1 MEGRIDMKKNAFFI
15 FFIMVLFPFMP
26 EEEEPLFE
34 LVSMKYPKEIII
46 SKDWKGEELK
56 DKIELCYQYNGEDIV
71 GESAHIHP
79 WMRVMIYYINKK
91 GEILPEAFNIQRKQS
106 GVNIGGKIW
115 GIVHGGVLFKRH
127 QLFKGEIGLL
137 DDFVFEHTEVDEA
150 IQKKE
155 LSKIKVRMN
164 ELDISWGVNG
174 ADKNEYKTKI
184 NKTLEIN
191 VRYDK

>member
-1 MEGRIDMKKNAFFI
+1 MLKNTFFI
-15 FFIMVLFPFMP
+15 FFIMMLFPFIS
-26 EEEEPLFE
+26 EDKEPLFE
-34 LVSMKYPKEIII
+34 LVSIKYPKEIVI
-46 SKDWKGEELK
+46 SKDWEGEGLK

-71 GESAHIHP
+71 GQSAHIHP

-91 GEILPEAFNIQRKQS
+91 GEILPEAFNIQREQS

-115 GIVHGGVLFKRH
+115 GKHPGGVLFKRH

-137 DDFVFEHTEVDEA
+137 NDFLFEHTEVDEA

-164 ELDISWGVNG
+164 ELDISWGVNE
-174 ADKNEYKTKI
+174 AENEYKIKI
-184 NKTLEIN
+184 NKTIKIK
-191 VRYDK
+191 VRYEK

>member
-1 MEGRIDMKKNAFFI
+1 MKASKTF
-15 FFIMVLFPFMP
+15 VLFAAMLFLFIGKDKD
-26 EEEEPLFE
+26 PLFE
-34 LVSMKYPKEIII
+34 LVSMKYPKEIVI

-79 WMRVMIYYINKK
+79 WMRLMIYYINKK

-164 ELDISWGVNG
+164 ELDISWGVNETEE
-174 ADKNEYKTKI
+174 NEYKIKI
-184 NKTLEIN
+184 NKKIKIK
-191 VRYDK
+191 VRYEK

>member
-1 MEGRIDMKKNAFFI
+1 MKKNAFFMV
-15 FFIMVLFPFMP
+15 FIMMLFPFIS
-26 EEEEPLFE
+26 EDKEPLFE
-34 LVSMKYPKEIII
+34 LVSMKYPKEIVI

-56 DKIELCYQYNGEDIV
+56 DKIELHYQYNGEDIV
-71 GESAHIHP
+71 GKGAHIDP

-106 GVNIGGKIW
+106 GVGIGGKYW
-115 GIVHGGVLFKRH
+115 GKMPGGVLFKRH

-155 LSKIKVRMN
+155 LSKIIVRMN
-164 ELDISWGVNG
+164 ELDINWGYE
-174 ADKNEYKTKI
+174 AEKNKYKIKI
-184 NKTLEIN
+184 NKKIKIK
-191 VRYDK
+191 VRYEK

>member
-1 MEGRIDMKKNAFFI
+1 MRKNTFFMV
-15 FFIMVLFPFMP
+15 FFMMLFPFIS
-26 EEEEPLFE
+26 EDKEPLFE
-34 LVSMKYPKEIII
+34 LVSMKYPKEIVI

-71 GESAHIHP
+71 GEVAHIHP

-91 GEILPEAFNIQRKQS
+91 GEILPEAFNIQRIQS
-106 GVNIGGKIW
+106 GVFIGGKGW
-115 GIVHGGVLFKRH
+115 GKHPGGVLFKRK

-137 DDFVFEHTEVDEA
+137 NDFLFEHTEVDEA

-164 ELDISWGVNG
+164 ELDISWGVNETEE
-174 ADKNEYKTKI
+174 NEYKIKI
-184 NKTLEIN
+184 NKKIKIK
-191 VRYDK
+191 VRYEK